1 MKYLI
6 LLSVLL
12 TGCASNCKEACILGF
27 GPGSDA
33 FEVVANHYD
42 SRDPCQFKG
51 KPVGYKQPNFCG
63 ASRGKVWSV
72 QKGIGNNTY
81 IVNRY

>member
-6 LLSVLL
+6 LLSVFL

-33 FEVVANHYD
+33 FQVVANHYD
-42 SRDPCQFKG
+42 SRDPCQFKN
-51 KPVGYKQPNFCG
+51 KPANYELPKFCNTSSRTINVYTPNG
-63 ASRGKVWSV
+63 QKVYV
-72 QKGIGNNTY
+72 IK
-81 IVNRY
+81 

>member
-6 LLSVLL
+6 LLTVFL

-42 SRDPCQFKG
+42 SRDPCQVHN
-51 KPVGYKQPNFCG
+51 KPANYERPKFCG
-63 ASRGKVWSV
+63 AGSRGQGVYNTNGQKVYV
-72 QKGIGNNTY
+72 IK
-81 IVNRY
+81 

>member
-51 KPVGYKQPNFCG
+51 KPIDYKQPNFCG
-63 ASRGKVWSV
+63 KGSRTQGVYTPNGQKV
-72 QKGIGNNTY
+72 Y
-81 IVNRY
+81 IIK